1 MIGHHTP
8 VGRLPPVAGPLAL
21 RFLRSASSPD
31 QLPDALVEVALVG
44 RSNVG
49 KSSLLN
55 ALANRTNLA
64 RTSKT
69 PGATRLLNVF
79 ELEGKPTGRWVVD
92 LPGYGFAKVSGSE
105 RASWQQMIEGYLT
118 GRPNLQVVLLLV
130 DAEIGPTPLDV
141 QTVDWLRHIGRPIRI
156 VATKADKVGASRRGG
171 RRAQLA
177 SGLGLTAS
185 DVAWCSAEKGFG
197 IPELR
202 TEVTGLLTPT

>member
-1 MIGHHTP
+1 M
-8 VGRLPPVAGPLAL
+8 AGPLAL
-21 RFLRSASSPD
+21 QFLRSASSPD
-31 QLPDALVEVALVG
+31 QLPEALVEVALVG

-69 PGATRLLNVF
+69 PGATRLINIF
-79 ELEGKPTGRWVVD
+79 ELDGKPPGRWVVD
-92 LPGYGFAKVSGSE
+92 LPGYGFAKVSDAE
-105 RASWQQMIEGYLT
+105 RSSWQQMIEGYLT
-118 GRPNLQVVLLLV
+118 GRPSLQVVLLLV

-141 QTVDWLRHIGRPIRI
+141 QTAAWLRHVGRPIRV

-177 SGLGLTAS
+177 AGRGRAPTE
-185 DVAWCSAEKGFG
+185 VRWCSAEKGFG